1 MYQYTYRTSCAE
13 LWQLSMYYIYGSM
26 VGVCNLIFTVA
37 VAALAIARWNDFGT
51 AVRCVLIFGICLFT
65 ILQPLGIWQKARK
78 QAAAITEDTQIS
90 FDDLGVHVKMGEA
103 RSDMKWSQI
112 RRVSKK
118 PTMLVLFSDT
128 THGYVLTNRVV
139 GADRD
144 ALYAYIT
151 ARMKH

>member
-1 MYQYTYRTSCAE
+1 M
-13 LWQLSMYYIYGSM
+13 
-26 VGVCNLIFTVA
+26 
-37 VAALAIARWNDFGT
+37 
-51 AVRCVLIFGICLFT
+51 RCILIFGICLFT

-139 GADRD
+139 GADRE